1 LVIKALRLDFVQ
13 KRVKSSLRELMDGEY
28 LKLTVKQPLGKHIH
42 PCNVKCIYIMKKICI
57 LVILSALLVNCS
69 KDEKV
74 TSNACNTDNPMEN
87 IDWLKAM
94 KDSLTNCSCQISIV
108 QGTYRNHPVFY
119 LALTDPLCDGVLI
132 PTLVDCN
139 GKVVKKYNE
148 TDIEDFYHQVS
159 IDTVLYSCKNK

>member
-1 LVIKALRLDFVQ
+1 
-13 KRVKSSLRELMDGEY
+13 
-28 LKLTVKQPLGKHIH
+28 
-42 PCNVKCIYIMKKICI
+42 MKKLCFFI
-57 LVILSALLVNCS
+57 VMFFLLVQCG
-69 KDEKV
+69 KDDKE
-74 TSNACNTDNPMEN
+74 TANACNTDNPMET

-159 IDTVLYSCKNK
+159 IDTVLYSCKNM